1 MKDSTLFP
9 PGLID
14 ETLRTLMLL
23 FPATDETRIWFK
35 KAAPTEKL
43 DGKVFTCGRLRAED
57 RQINEF
63 KFWRDRL
70 VILKQIFDE
79 KEPSSWTQWLH
90 DRRRGLHRYP
100 FLLAAAALI
109 FALLVG
115 IVQCIEGAIQ
125 VYKAL
130 YPS

>member
-1 MKDSTLFP
+1 
-9 PGLID
+9 
-14 ETLRTLMLL
+14 MLL
-23 FPATDETRIWFK
+23 FPATDETRLWFK
-35 KAAPTEKL
+35 KVALAEKL

-63 KFWRDRL
+63 RFWRDRL
-70 VILKQIFDE
+70 MILKQIFDE
-79 KEPSSWTQWLH
+79 KEPSSWSQWLH

-109 FALLVG
+109 FAILVG
-115 IVQCIEGAIQ
+115 IIQCIEGAIQ